1 MTVRETTNKCA
12 TSNRYPPSTNR
23 FIASQYTSNRRKCQI
38 GATLGVPERVGKSM
52 IERSKACVRDKRL
65 TDLQMTEHSLRLKAF
80 FGVER
85 ANIRE
90 VNCSF

>member
-1 MTVRETTNKCA
+1 
-12 TSNRYPPSTNR
+12 
-23 FIASQYTSNRRKCQI
+23 
-38 GATLGVPERVGKSM
+38 M